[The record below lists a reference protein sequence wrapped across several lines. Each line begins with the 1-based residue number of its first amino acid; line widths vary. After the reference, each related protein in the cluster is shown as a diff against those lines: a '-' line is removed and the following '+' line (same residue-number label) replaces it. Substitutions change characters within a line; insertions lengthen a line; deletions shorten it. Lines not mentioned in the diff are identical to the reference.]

1 MVQQVALIGAGR
13 IGKVHAAAIESVA
26 GARLKYVC
34 DVHQPSATAL
44 ATQYNATVG
53 NIDQV
58 FADSEVDAVVV
69 ASATDTH
76 APLLKQCAKHGKAVF
91 CEKPIDLDLA
101 RARDAAAIIEQ
112 SGVLCALGFNRR
124 FDPQFRRLQH
134 RAARGDIGELETVII
149 ISRDPAPPPL
159 EYIKVSG
166 GLFRD
171 MMIHDF
177 DLARWILNE
186 PIESVF
192 AVGSNLVDPEI
203 GQTGDIDTASVT
215 LKTASGKIAMI
226 TNSRRA
232 VYGYDQRIEAFGSK
246 GMLQALNNTETNLV
260 HSGEPGITTETPLHF
275 FLERYQDAYR
285 LELEDFVAALHT
297 GNPPLANHQD
307 GVLSLQLAEA
317 AVASFKSGSAEMV
330 SSF

>member
-13 IGKVHAAAIESVA
+13 IGKVHAAAIDSVA
-26 GARLKYVC
+26 GAQIKYVC

-44 ATQYNATVG
+44 AAQCNATVG
-53 NIDQV
+53 DIDQV
-58 FADSEVDAVVV
+58 FADSEVDAVVI

-76 APLLKQCAKHGKAVF
+76 APLLKQCARHRKAVF

-101 RARDAAAIIEQ
+101 SARDAAVVIEQ

-124 FDPQFRRLQH
+124 FDPQFSRLQ
-134 RAARGDIGELETVII
+134 RRVTRGDIGELETLII

-192 AVGSNLVDPEI
+192 AAGSNLVDAEI
-203 GQTGDIDTASVT
+203 GQAGDIDTACVT

-260 HSGEPGITTETPLHF
+260 HSGEPGIISETPLHF

-285 LELEDFVAALHT
+285 LELEDFVTALTT
-297 GNPPLANHQD
+297 GGPPLANHHD

-317 AVASFKSGSAEMV
+317 AVASLNSGSTELVA
-330 SSF
+330 SF